1 MVQVTSREPAGGAA
15 PVPRA
20 GAMYTG
26 LFQRI
31 ARRATVSIVAVLLL
45 SAAPARAQEAPADAA
60 AARYEEALVDLDEGR
75 YDAACP
81 KLEAVIA
88 ATPDKLIAHHKLGG
102 CYLAQ
107 GKLASAWARF
117 VFVRDRA
124 RQAGSVP
131 QAQVAEESA
140 RQLEKKL
147 ATLTVVVPPEVARTP
162 GLAVVFDGAPMEP
175 ASFGKPRP
183 VDRGAHHIE
192 ASAPGGIAWRK
203 VVVVSEDG
211 KSFSVAVPSLGGAR
225 PAPEPSSGPPPAP
238 RPWQRPAAMVV
249 AGLGV
254 AGLAAGAG
262 TFALAVQKR
271 DESLLDCRPDN
282 HCNDIGYR
290 VRNEARGLGDGA
302 TAALVAG
309 GLLLSAG
316 VVLFFTAPRRS
327 EGGARAPVHARVEL
341 GLGHMTVTGSW

>member
-1 MVQVTSREPAGGAA
+1 MVQMTARVTAA
-15 PVPRA
+15 
-20 GAMYTG
+20 
-26 LFQRI
+26 
-31 ARRATVSIVAVLLL
+31 SIVALLL
-45 SAAPARAQEAPADAA
+45 GAAPARAQQAPADEAT
-60 AARYEEALVDLDEGR
+60 ARYEQALVDLDEGR

-88 ATPDKLIAHHKLGG
+88 ATPDKLIAHYKLGG

-124 RQAGSVP
+124 RQAGSL
-131 QAQVAEESA
+131 QEAQVAEESA
-140 RQLEKKL
+140 RQLENKL
-147 ATLTVVVPPEVARTP
+147 ATLTVIVPPEVAQTP
-162 GLAVVFDGAPMEP
+162 GLAVVCDGAPMEP

-183 VDRGAHHIE
+183 VDRGAHRIE
-192 ASAPGGIAWRK
+192 ASASGGIAWRK
-203 VVVVSEDG
+203 VVMASADG
-211 KSFSVAVPSLGGAR
+211 KSFSVAVPSLLGER
-225 PAPEPSSGPPPAP
+225 PSPAPSSEPPPPP
-238 RPWQRPAAMVV
+238 RPWQRPAALVA

-327 EGGARAPVHARVEL
+327 EGAPRDVRQPAPRAAVAEPLRARVGL
-341 GLGHMTVTGSW
+341 GLGHVTVTGSW